1 MNAKTLLMLPARGW
15 HSSMARLRGFLDA
28 RTRRER
34 LGIVIAL
41 VALIAALE
49 AVQIARALRS
59 SPTAEHILQPQN
71 ILNDGTEQE

>member
-15 HSSMARLRGFLDA
+15 HSGMARLRGFLDA
-28 RTRRER
+28 RTPRER

-59 SPTAEHILQPQN
+59 STTAEHILQPQN
-71 ILNDGTEQE
+71 ILSDGTEQE